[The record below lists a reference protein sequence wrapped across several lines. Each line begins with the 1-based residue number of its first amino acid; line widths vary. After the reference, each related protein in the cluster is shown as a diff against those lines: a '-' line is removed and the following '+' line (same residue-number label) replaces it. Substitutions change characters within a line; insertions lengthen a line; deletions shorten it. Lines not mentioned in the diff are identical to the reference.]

1 MVGRICRQA
10 SKHTFQAGLDTKV
23 LWGSGH
29 DFWDGRICRP
39 ARKVWALLGTKQA
52 GSVGLEGWRPSE
64 RGRMAVTNGRAE
76 GGGVAGSLC
85 GQPDNSMP
93 G

>member
-29 DFWDGRICRP
+29 DFWTVGSAGQQEKYRHCLAQSKLAAWGLRGGAP
-39 ARKVWALLGTKQA
+39 AR
-52 GSVGLEGWRPSE
+52 EGAW
-64 RGRMAVTNGRAE
+64 
-76 GGGVAGSLC
+76 
-85 GQPDNSMP
+85 Q
-93 G
+93 